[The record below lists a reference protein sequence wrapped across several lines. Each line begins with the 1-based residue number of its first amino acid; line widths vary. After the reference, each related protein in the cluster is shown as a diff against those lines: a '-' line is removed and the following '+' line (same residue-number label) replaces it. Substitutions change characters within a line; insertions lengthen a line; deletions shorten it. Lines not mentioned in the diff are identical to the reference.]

1 MTGREGQMA
10 YWKCAA
16 CGYEAQNDKQKQ
28 EHTTKMANDPIHA
41 KNSRPAEGQR
51 WGGESAP
58 VSGGGTRGTW
68 KRPEQQPQ
76 KKPPQP
82 PAKAPNQPP
91 PLGSNWGRGGKGD
104 KKPPTQPGANRS
116 STRVSASRGPISAD

>member
-1 MTGREGQMA
+1 MA

-51 WGGESAP
+51 
-58 VSGGGTRGTW
+58 
-68 KRPEQQPQ
+68 
-76 KKPPQP
+76 
-82 PAKAPNQPP
+82 
-91 PLGSNWGRGGKGD
+91 
-104 KKPPTQPGANRS
+104 
-116 STRVSASRGPISAD
+116 

>member
-58 VSGGGTRGTW
+58 VGGGGTRDPW
-68 KRPEQQPQ
+68 KRPEQQQ
-76 KKPPQP
+76 QQQ
-82 PAKAPNQPP
+82 PAKSPNQPP
-91 PLGSNWGRGGKGD
+91 RMDPKWGGGGKGD
-104 KKPPTQPGANRS
+104 KKP
-116 STRVSASRGPISAD
+116 

>member
-58 VSGGGTRGTW
+58 VSGGGTRDPRE
-68 KRPEQQPQ
+68 KPQQKPQQQQQQQPAQ
-76 KKPPQP
+76 APQQP
-82 PAKAPNQPP
+82 PRMDSK
-91 PLGSNWGRGGKGD
+91 WGGGGKGA
-104 KKPPTQPGANRS
+104 KKTFAPAGR
-116 STRVSASRGPISAD
+116 